1 MRFRFSRVPATATLL
16 AIITAVFIL
25 EWYRGAL
32 ENNDMLYEMGAIT
45 PTMLQDGQWWRIFG
59 VLLLTG
65 LVIGVV
71 GQVVAVPLA
80 VVGALG
86 PTVFPG
92 TAGALLLVL
101 SSFLSQILVGAI
113 TTPFTSAVTALQYVD
128 QRIRKEG
135 LDVELIAA
143 SKANAPG
150 PR

>member
-1 MRFRFSRVPATATLL
+1 MRHSRLDHLT
-16 AIITAVFIL
+16 
-25 EWYRGAL
+25 R
-32 ENNDMLYEMGAIT
+32 
-45 PTMLQDGQWWRIFG
+45 G
-59 VLLLTG
+59 VL
-65 LVIGVV
+65 
-71 GQVVAVPLA
+71 AASALA
-80 VVGALG
+80 LPALAA
-86 PTVFPG
+86 PG